1 MVNKNIIYLS
11 IFIILIVVLIIQQFV
26 ISNNNNDSFKNEIK
40 VLHRKNDS
48 LMSNIIQ
55 RDIQLYRL
63 DSITNCYKLEIQQ
76 DKLELA
82 KLQQVA
88 DKNKKKYN
96 EEHNRILSLTNSAAA
111 SEFTEVFK

>member
-1 MVNKNIIYLS
+1 MVNKNVIYLS

-26 ISNNNNDSFKNEIK
+26 IFNNDNSSFKNEIK
-40 VLHRKNDS
+40 ELHKQNDS
-48 LMSNIIQ
+48 LMSNINQ
-55 RDIQLYRL
+55 RNIQLQKL